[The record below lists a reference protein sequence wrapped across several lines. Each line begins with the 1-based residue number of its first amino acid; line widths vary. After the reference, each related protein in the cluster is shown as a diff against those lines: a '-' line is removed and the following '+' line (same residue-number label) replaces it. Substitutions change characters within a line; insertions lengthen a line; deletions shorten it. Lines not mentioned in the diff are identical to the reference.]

1 MSCVLTSGRRAE
13 IQLGLTQV
21 LSLGEKYCS
30 VPCGDD
36 KQGGRKR
43 WPINPM
49 VVCERAE
56 EREVSVRWDLM
67 LFRNLVQVYNKTFG
81 NTGTCCYN
89 NLLFVTNVHI
99 REMGRCKNSHILGM
113 CYFTVLHCHD

>member
-1 MSCVLTSGRRAE
+1 MCFGIKQTLTVSCVLTSGRRAE

-49 VVCERAE
+49 VVG
-56 EREVSVRWDLM
+56 ERERKREMFLLDGTSCCLETLSKCIIRL
-67 LFRNLVQVYNKTFG
+67 G

-89 NLLFVTNVHI
+89 NL
-99 REMGRCKNSHILGM
+99 CA
-113 CYFTVLHCHD
+113 Y